1 MYVVPGARRLGL
13 ARAMLSHIEGTAR
26 EAGAE
31 VMVLET
37 GIRQPEAIQL
47 YGSMGY
53 RPVPGFG
60 FYKDSPINRCFARPL
75 VAIPHGETRG

>member
-1 MYVVPGARRLGL
+1 
-13 ARAMLSHIEGTAR
+13 
-26 EAGAE
+26 

-75 VAIPHGETRG
+75 VAILHGENRG